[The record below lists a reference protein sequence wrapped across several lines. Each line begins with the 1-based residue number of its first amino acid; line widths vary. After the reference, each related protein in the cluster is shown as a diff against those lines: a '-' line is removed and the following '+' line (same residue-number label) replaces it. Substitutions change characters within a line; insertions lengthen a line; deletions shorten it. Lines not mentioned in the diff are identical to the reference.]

1 MAHALRV
8 SSSTYSAR
16 EEWAHAFTHGIGA
29 LFALG
34 ALVLLVVFAKGAAAI
49 TSGAVFGTTLV
60 LTYVVS
66 TVYHSVPAHR
76 PDVKRALQ
84 RLDHCCIYLLIAGS
98 YTPFTLVTLP
108 EDWGWSLF
116 FVVWGLA
123 LLGVLLKHT
132 PLGNN
137 GWISNASYL
146 GMGWIA
152 VVAFEPLV
160 ASLPTNALALLVA
173 GGLSY
178 TLGVVFFVWERL
190 PYHHVVWHL
199 FVLAGSTLHVLAV
212 LLYVV

>member
-1 MAHALRV
+1 L
-8 SSSTYSAR
+8 
-16 EEWAHAFTHGIGA
+16 
-29 LFALG
+29 
-34 ALVLLVVFAKGAAAI
+34 
-49 TSGAVFGTTLV
+49 
-60 LTYVVS
+60 
-66 TVYHSVPAHR
+66 
-76 PDVKRALQ
+76 PDA
-84 RLDHCCIYLLIAGS
+84 
-98 YTPFTLVTLP
+98 
-108 EDWGWSLF
+108 WGWSLF

-132 PLGNN
+132 PLGSN

-190 PYHHVVWHL
+190 PYHHVIWHL